1 MQLSEF
7 VKILYPY
14 LANGSKPYEFLRELL
29 DYITDGNEDKNLD
42 AVYDMTP
49 DFLNRIYNGKINL
62 PRKRASVL
70 LSHLDKLR
78 FSSYVDDRLTID
90 AAEELRNELLCT
102 DMKSSDT
109 PVMCADIFTEILR
122 EIASP
127 TKKKDI
133 PETASQVT
141 EDDILQRITAKGTIG
156 SDSIFTCFE
165 LINPYFGNY
174 FSHGNS
180 LYYPEHTIEEYLA
193 KLVSNTA
200 IVIKGRQ
207 GSGKTTLALKLA
219 ELFQLEN
226 PCYRVMYTNISAD
239 WYSILTQT
247 QYLRRLLPNSQ
258 FVWVIDDIHRSVE
271 FEQEIVNWP
280 FSGIDKYIFVTRN
293 SDKTKG
299 NPYRAESSKW
309 DDESVIKLDI
319 DNITFAK
326 YLYADPH
333 YVSLTYR
340 DVEKI
345 FSMCGGDL
353 TLLEKYKILYGE
365 TICAHCDD
373 EQDMLRDVF
382 SFYFP
387 NSRFTVQTNEF
398 TDALKMLVMGMLDYP
413 IPPSLQNYT
422 CNTILAQFCH
432 PNIKGELEFEHASI
446 AELLFSCITNYLQLD
461 FILVYESLV
470 REISRELISPTT
482 RKDAITFRVNAFL
495 QSMLTYRF
503 TLPINRN
510 KTGSLHGDASNEDA
524 IFILQTHTEF
534 ISASTWKLL
543 VNDKTYRNRNIE
555 LFINSIKNG
564 GFIQAIIN
572 SRDYN
577 FRFVYRV
584 LSEDMINAIND
595 GIICNV
601 RTIATQMDNSS
612 VFVLLLR
619 SLKDDTAICFLEM
632 LDQEVIMKALSNN
645 DDGYFGLSCGLRYL
659 HDSVNEKLEERIGEE
674 NLEKMIST
682 SSMSA
687 ILQFLEY
694 FTIHRQFLFELVHRY
709 RDKILEN
716 QISSGYSVRRI
727 SEIQSIIKRTDP
739 NLLESIENA
748 FAEDFYLALLEGMG
762 NIQDLYDLLASCTS
776 VLRTKILDYLQEDSG
791 RASAIFDKA
800 IASTRSIGTLN
811 LSLKALMKES
821 TEDFERL
828 NKILGYGVFI
838 DLISNKGNI
847 MDLLRI
853 VSRLPT
859 ATSDEILDV
868 FMNDSNKFSM
878 IVERTIEDRVSLGTM
893 GLVLYDFDDVML
905 AKIEELITAKTYM
918 ELCRRNGNLPILMGI
933 MQHSS
938 AKMQIELAEMLKQN
952 QKQKDE
958 LLNNTI
964 EDEKKI
970 GTFALC
976 LKSLKDENEES
987 LVLFEEAIGTNG
999 FLKLIGSRGNIVIL
1013 SRFLQYMSN
1022 GMREKFMES
1031 LKKNPMSCDTIF
1043 ENTFVDDAS
1052 AGTFHFAL
1060 RDMSKQSRELLQD
1073 FEHVLGAS
1081 RYLRIICELGNLTVL
1096 FQILQYSTPDF
1107 MDEIAKEFEQD
1118 STACEKMIER
1128 TIMRRVSIRA
1138 LPLPLKEIN
1147 KKNPSLMEL
1156 LDRIIGAD
1164 NWIELFIKLGDIMT
1178 VLGCLP
1184 EMSRNMRVSILRK
1197 MTERHN
1203 DFATI
1208 VSNTVK
1214 GNISLGT
1221 LPLRIK
1227 YINMSEPD
1235 IRDMLETLF
1244 TPEVFMSLM
1253 EHQGKLSILFQ
1264 SLGEFSTGYLK
1275 AIQEMELHSIIDKLF
1290 QRSLS
1295 EKDCLVNTHYG
1306 FRNLAIKNYELL
1318 YYIES
1323 YLGRERFK
1331 QLFIQGSSLFNVLR
1345 IAAYSTL
1352 GMELCDDVA
1361 HDEEYFDI
1369 LYKSNSGNELSN
1381 GFELEMHSA
1390 IMRRN
1395 SSFEYVINNLISD
1408 KQWVSY
1414 FEEKC
1419 SFHAFLYI
1427 LRWLQG
1433 VKIMHIADII
1443 TSDEE
1448 HLNHFREKWREEILV
1463 EDKNT
1468 KFAVEALEVLKRHG
1482 IALSD
1487 MIAEISG
1494 YT

>member
-14 LANGSKPYEFLRELL
+14 LANGSKPYEFLLELL
-29 DYITDGNEDKNLD
+29 DYITDGNEDKSLD

-49 DFLNRIYNGKINL
+49 DVLNRIYNGKMNL
-62 PRKRASVL
+62 PKKRASVL

-78 FSSYVDDRLTID
+78 FSNYVDDRLTID
-90 AAEELRNELLCT
+90 AAEELRNKLSCV
-102 DMKSSDT
+102 DMEYSDSSA
-109 PVMCADIFTEILR
+109 MCADIFTEILH

-127 TKKKDI
+127 TKKENI
-133 PETASQVT
+133 CESASPIA
-141 EDDILQRITAKGTIG
+141 ENDILKRPKTKNIIG
-156 SDSIFTCFE
+156 NDSIFTCFE
-165 LINPYFGNY
+165 SFNPYFENY
-174 FSHGNS
+174 FSHGNH
-180 LYYPEHTIEEYLA
+180 LYYPEHTIEVYLA

-226 PCYRVMYTNISAD
+226 PCYQVMYTNISVD

-247 QYLRRLLPNSQ
+247 QYLRRILPDSQ
-258 FVWVIDDIHRSVE
+258 FVWVIDDIHKSVE
-271 FEQEIVNWP
+271 FEREIVNWP

-299 NPYRAESSKW
+299 NPHRAESSKW

-319 DNITFAK
+319 NNITFAK

-333 YVSLTYR
+333 YVSLSYR

-353 TLLEKYKILYGE
+353 TLLENYKVLYGE
-365 TICAHCDD
+365 TICDHYDD
-373 EQDMLRDVF
+373 EQSMLRDVF
-382 SFYFP
+382 SSYFP

-398 TDALKMLVMGMLDYP
+398 MDALKILVMGMFDYP
-413 IPPSLQNYT
+413 IPPSLQNNT

-461 FILVYESLV
+461 FILMYESLV
-470 REISRELISPTT
+470 REISRELVSPTT
-482 RKDAITFRVNAFL
+482 RKDAITFRVNVFL
-495 QSMLTYRF
+495 RSMLTYKF

-510 KTGSLHGDASNEDA
+510 KKVSLHGGASNEET
-524 IFILQTHTEF
+524 IFVLQTHPEF

-555 LFINSIKNG
+555 FFINSIKNG

-577 FRFVYRV
+577 FRFVYKV
-584 LSEDMINAIND
+584 LPEDTINVIND
-595 GIICNV
+595 GIICNI
-601 RTIATQMDNSS
+601 RIIAAQMDNSS
-612 VFVLLLR
+612 VFILLLR

-632 LDQEVIMKALSNN
+632 LDQETIMKALSNN
-645 DDGYFGLSCGLRYL
+645 DDGYLGFSCGLRYL

-674 NLEKMIST
+674 NLEKIIST

-694 FTIHRQFLFELVHRY
+694 FTVHRQFLFELVHKHRNE
-709 RDKILEN
+709 ILIN
-716 QISSGYSVRRI
+716 QMTSGYSVRRI
-727 SEIQSIIKRTDP
+727 SEIQSIIKRTDS
-739 NLLESIENA
+739 NLLESIESA
-748 FAEDFYLALLEGMG
+748 FSEDFYLALLEGMG

-776 VLRTKILDYLQEDSG
+776 MLRTKILDYLQEDNA
-791 RASAIFDKA
+791 RASVILDKA

-811 LSLKALMKES
+811 LSLKALMQES
-821 TEDFERL
+821 MEDFERL
-828 NKILGYGVFI
+828 DELLGFELFV
-838 DLISNKGNI
+838 DLIANKGNV
-847 MDLLRI
+847 MDFLRI
-853 VSRLPT
+853 VSRMLT
-859 ATSDEILDV
+859 ATSDKILDV
-868 FMNDSNKFSM
+868 FMSDSNKLSM
-878 IVERTIEDRVSLGTM
+878 VVERTIEYRVSLGTM

-905 AKIEELITAKTYM
+905 ARIEELFSAKIYM

-938 AKMQIELAEMLKQN
+938 VKRQIELAEMLKQN
-952 QKQKDE
+952 QKQKNE

-987 LVLFEEAIGTNG
+987 LVLFEEAMGTNG
-999 FLKLIGSRGNIVIL
+999 FLKLISSRGNIVIL

-1022 GMREKFMES
+1022 GMREKFIES
-1031 LKKNPMSCDTIF
+1031 LKKNPMSCDIIF

-1052 AGTFHFAL
+1052 VGNFHFAL
-1060 RDMSKQSRELLQD
+1060 RDMNKQSEELLQD

-1096 FQILQYSTPDF
+1096 FQVLQYSSPDF
-1107 MDEIAKEFEQD
+1107 MEEIAKEFEQN

-1128 TIMRRVSIRA
+1128 TIIRRVSIRA
-1138 LPLPLKEIN
+1138 LPLPLREIN
-1147 KKNPSLMEL
+1147 KKNSRLMEL
-1156 LDRIIGAD
+1156 MDRIIGAD
-1164 NWIELFIKLGDIMT
+1164 NWIDLFVELGDIMT
-1178 VLGCLP
+1178 VFGCLP
-1184 EMSRNMRVSILRK
+1184 EMSSDMRASILRK
-1197 MTERHN
+1197 MAERHN
-1203 DFATI
+1203 DFDKI

-1227 YINMSEPD
+1227 CINTSEPD
-1235 IRDMLETLF
+1235 ITDMFESLF
-1244 TPEVFMSLM
+1244 TPEVFMSLI

-1275 AIQEMELHSIIDKLF
+1275 LVQEMELHPIIDKLF
-1290 QRSLS
+1290 DRSLS
-1295 EKDCLVNTHYG
+1295 EADGLINAHYG
-1306 FRNLAIKNYELL
+1306 FRNLVIKNYELL
-1318 YYIES
+1318 YYIEN

-1331 QLFIQGSSLFNVLR
+1331 QLFV
-1345 IAAYSTL
+1345 
-1352 GMELCDDVA
+1352 
-1361 HDEEYFDI
+1361 
-1369 LYKSNSGNELSN
+1369 
-1381 GFELEMHSA
+1381 
-1390 IMRRN
+1390 
-1395 SSFEYVINNLISD
+1395 
-1408 KQWVSY
+1408 
-1414 FEEKC
+1414 
-1419 SFHAFLYI
+1419 
-1427 LRWLQG
+1427 
-1433 VKIMHIADII
+1433 
-1443 TSDEE
+1443 
-1448 HLNHFREKWREEILV
+1448 
-1463 EDKNT
+1463 
-1468 KFAVEALEVLKRHG
+1468 
-1482 IALSD
+1482 
-1487 MIAEISG
+1487 
-1494 YT
+1494 